1 MLSLDYTPINFIFF
15 EEPLLLHL
23 MLRKVNKALM
33 KNNYRSSQ
41 KNLRDGE
48 LNPDLARDKRPF
60 WPLNYH
66 GRNKALTMGVEPII
80 FWLEVRR
87 VAITPREL
95 LFVGRLGLKVNYVL
109 ISPISR
115 TNVENLNSPTTFAFG
130 SRMLRNNNQL
140 PFSWLVFI
148 WQHCWNK
155 NQLSSIN

>member
-1 MLSLDYTPINFIFF
+1 MTGSLFGKNSEEHYTV
-15 EEPLLLHL
+15 
-23 MLRKVNKALM
+23 LRRQKS
-33 KNNYRSSQ
+33 NYRSSQ

-95 LFVGRLGLKVNYVL
+95 LFVEGFMK
-109 ISPISR
+109 
-115 TNVENLNSPTTFAFG
+115 
-130 SRMLRNNNQL
+130 
-140 PFSWLVFI
+140 
-148 WQHCWNK
+148 
-155 NQLSSIN
+155 